1 MKTCGIIG
9 GMGPDAT
16 ALFYM
21 KLIRNFQNRESY
33 PPVLLYSVPEPF
45 QATDAWIKENQGGD
59 YLQKLILEGVRLLD
73 SRVGFIVIPCNTAH
87 MFMPHIRQV
96 ASVPVISM
104 IEETCAYI
112 QLRKRWNKVG
122 VLASTATIQSGLY
135 TYELHQRDIEPVM
148 PDQSQQ
154 ELLAAIIMHIVKGQF
169 FSKDRTALQR
179 MVVSLLAR
187 GAEGV
192 LLACTDL
199 PVLLTNSYA
208 NPVLLDAMDV
218 LAEVASA
225 WVLEESAGLPIA
237 GYIPVPEHRN
247 HLFQRL

>member
-16 ALFYM
+16 SLFYM
-21 KLIRNFQNRESY
+21 KLIRNFQSREGY

-45 QATDAWIKENQGGD
+45 QAADAWIKENRGGD
-59 YLQKLILEGVRLLD
+59 YLQKLILEGVRLLG
-73 SRVGFIVIPCNTAH
+73 SRVGFIVMPCNTAH
-87 MFMPHIRQV
+87 MFMPSIRQV
-96 ASVPVISM
+96 ASVPVLSM

-112 QLRKRWNKVG
+112 QLCKRWGKVG
-122 VLASTATIQSGLY
+122 ILASTATIQSGLY
-135 TYELHQRDIEPVM
+135 AGELQQRGIEPVM
-148 PDQSQQ
+148 PDNSQQ

-169 FSKDRTALQR
+169 LSEDRAALQR
-179 MVVSLLAR
+179 MVASLLAR

-199 PVLLTNSYA
+199 PVLLPDSHA

-218 LAEVASA
+218 LAEAASA
-225 WVLEESAGLPIA
+225 WIMEEAAGLPWP
-237 GYIPVPEHRN
+237 GYVPVPEHRGQ
-247 HLFQRL
+247 LLQRL